1 MDDIIIIL
9 LTLAFTIVAAVN
21 QSKNKKR
28 AAQSG
33 QERAPDFPEGFFGE
47 KRMEPDPRPA
57 PRGHGETIPRVQSV
71 KMPTIPREIRTTFD
85 AHEEGVRNE
94 IVVGAGTGKSDTIPE
109 TDDPDL
115 LERFTV
121 KDAVIY
127 SEILRPK
134 YF

>member
-33 QERAPDFPEGFFGE
+33 QEGTTGFPEGFFGE
-47 KRMEPDPRPA
+47 KKREPQPA
-57 PRGHGETIPRVQSV
+57 PKRYDETFPRVQPL
-71 KMPTIPREIRTTFD
+71 KKPTIHGANRTTFD
-85 AHEEGVRNE
+85 LHEEGVRNE
-94 IVVGAGTGKSDTIPE
+94 IVTGMTSRKSDETPE
-109 TDDPDL
+109 PHEQDL
-115 LERFTV
+115 LERFSL
-121 KDAVIY
+121 KDAVI
-127 SEILRPK
+127 SAEILHPK